1 MGKREANS
9 IFGSVTLIVI
19 LFIQVS
25 FVIAAEFGS
34 FEKPFTSSSLWYS
47 KPIDPVFDSFVIPTS
62 NYFPAIQ

>member
-34 FEKPFTSSSLWYS
+34 FEKRDEIFL
-47 KPIDPVFDSFVIPTS
+47 FSF
-62 NYFPAIQ
+62 N